1 MVTCVTAVFLADDV
15 GIEFLRR
22 LVPGSVTSGYM
33 GREEVGMIFV
43 VAAILTRLI
52 QQLVSEIV
60 TWVTRRCLVAA

>member
-33 GREEVGMIFV
+33 GRDDFCGGSDFDS
-43 VAAILTRLI
+43 THSTTKR
-52 QQLVSEIV
+52 SH
-60 TWVTRRCLVAA
+60 